1 MPGILTNFNGEHR
14 VNHLLCAFVV
24 HLSLVA
30 AAWAADP
37 ALNSE
42 LIFPL
47 QDKHVHSS
55 CIVECPNGDLLACW
69 YHGSGERSANDVVV
83 QGARRKRGSAQWSG
97 VFPMADTPDLPD
109 CNPVMFIDAEKRLWL
124 FWVAVRANRWE
135 RSILKYRV
143 ASDYEGDGPPKWTW
157 QDVIVLEPGD
167 KFAAALRAGF
177 EKLGGD
183 GVWGEYAPSYEEAV
197 IAAAADPVKRQEGW
211 MPRTHPRQLA
221 GGRILLPLYSD
232 GFVQCLMAISD
243 DGGET
248 WRTSSP
254 IVGIGASQPSVV
266 QKKDGT
272 LVTYHRNDGG
282 SPRRALQSISKDQ
295 GETWDVARA
304 TDVPNPG
311 SSLEVI
317 ALADGR
323 WAMVFNDTER
333 GRQRL
338 AVALSEDEGKT
349 WPLKRHLERAEGG
362 RGGFAYPSVIQT
374 RDGRIHATYSYSV
387 DGKQSIKHAE
397 LDPQWVQNK

>member
-1 MPGILTNFNGEHR
+1 
-14 VNHLLCAFVV
+14 VKKLCWAVV
-24 HLSLVA
+24 IQFSIVA
-30 AAWAADP
+30 AATAADP
-37 ALNSE
+37 LFNSE

-55 CIVECPNGDLLACW
+55 SIVECPNGDLLACW
-69 YHGSGERSANDVVV
+69 YHGSGERRANDVVV
-83 QGARRKRGSAQWSG
+83 QGARLKRGAGRWSR
-97 VFPMADTPDLPD
+97 VFLMADTPGLPD
-109 CNPVMFIDAEKRLWL
+109 CNPVMFIDNKKRLWL

-143 ASDYEGDGPPKWTW
+143 ASDYEGEGPPKWTW
-157 QDVIVLEPGD
+157 QDVIVLDPGD
-167 KFAAALRAGF
+167 KFAETLRAGF
-177 EKLGGD
+177 EKLSSGD
-183 GVWGEYAPSYEEAV
+183 VWGEYAPSFEQGV
-197 IAAAADPVKRQEGW
+197 VAAAADPVKRQEGW

-221 GGRILLPLYSD
+221 SGRMLLPLYSD

-248 WRTSSP
+248 WRASGP

-282 SPRRALQSISKDQ
+282 PQRRALQSVSKDQ
-295 GETWDVARA
+295 GETWDIARP

-311 SSLEVI
+311 SSLEAI

-338 AVALSEDEGKT
+338 AVALSDDEGKT
-349 WPLKRHLERAEGG
+349 WPAKRHLERAEGG
-362 RGGFAYPSVIQT
+362 SGGFAYPSVIQT
-374 RDGRIHATYSYSV
+374 RDGRIQATYTYSV
-387 DGKQSIKHAE
+387 EGGKSIKHVD
-397 LDPQWVQNK
+397 LDPRWVQGR